1 MKLKQKTI
9 IAIAALALCALV
21 GCFGKKEDKTNA
33 LIEAKESGTADVAEV
48 PEETSAYA
56 DAETDVLMVA
66 EDYGSEDMLELLEAA
81 DAFAQDFH
89 AYLKM
94 EGTVITGCD
103 KAALP
108 ANLAI
113 PEGVTEIGAYAFS
126 GCTSLEGVSIPE
138 GVTKIGNDAF
148 YDCKSLESVTLPKSL
163 AEIGSEAFL
172 GCESLKEVKFLGAM
186 WQWNFINTKGFWS
199 FPNIPA
205 KKVAC
210 TDGET
215 DLYSLPSS
223 IDESFGF

>member
-1 MKLKQKTI
+1 MNMKRKTL
-9 IAIAALALCALV
+9 AVIAALALCALV
-21 GCFGKKEDKTNA
+21 GCFGKKEDKTTA
-33 LIEAKESGTADVAEV
+33 IIEAKESGTADVAEV

-56 DAETDVLMVA
+56 DEKSDALMVA
-66 EDYGSEDMLELLEAA
+66 DDYGSEDMMELLEAA

-108 ANLAI
+108 ANL
-113 PEGVTEIGAYAFS
+113 V
-126 GCTSLEGVSIPE
+126 IPE

-163 AEIGSEAFL
+163 VEIGSEAFL

>member
-1 MKLKQKTI
+1 MKRKTLA
-9 IAIAALALCALV
+9 AIAALALCALV
-21 GCFGKKEDKTNA
+21 GCFGKKEDKTDA
-33 LIEAKESGTADVAEV
+33 IIEAKENGTADVIEL
-48 PEETSAYA
+48 PEEASAFA
-56 DAETDVLMVA
+56 EEKTDALMA
-66 EDYGSEDMLELLEAA
+66 AGDYGSEDMMELLEVAG
-81 DAFAQDFH
+81 AFAQDFP

-94 EGTVITGCD
+94 EGTVIKGCD
-103 KAALP
+103 KDALP
-108 ANLAI
+108 ANL
-113 PEGVTEIGAYAFS
+113 V
-126 GCTSLEGVSIPE
+126 IPE

-163 AEIGSEAFL
+163 VEIGSEAFL
-172 GCESLKEVKFLGAM
+172 GCESLKEVKFLGVM

-210 TDGET
+210 KDGET

>member
-1 MKLKQKTI
+1 MKKGIKRTVA
-9 IAIAALALCALV
+9 AIAALALCALV
-21 GCFGKKEDKTNA
+21 GCFGKKEGKTTA
-33 LIEAKESGTADVAEV
+33 IIEAKENGTADVAEV
-48 PEETSAYA
+48 SEETSAYA
-56 DAETDVLMVA
+56 DAESDALMVA
-66 EDYGSEDMLELLEAA
+66 DDYGSEDMLELLEAA
-81 DAFAQDFH
+81 DAFAQDFPS
-89 AYLKM
+89 YLKM
-94 EGTVITGCD
+94 EDTVITGCD
-103 KAALP
+103 KDALP
-108 ANLAI
+108 ANIVI
-113 PEGVTEIGAYAFS
+113 PEGVTE
-126 GCTSLEGVSIPE
+126 
-138 GVTKIGNDAF
+138 IGNDAF
-148 YDCKSLESVTLPKSL
+148 YDCKLLESVTLPKSL